1 MNDETQAP
9 QNAAEAQ
16 GTTTLDLTAADTG
29 KPDETALQ
37 QAIATASVT
46 SEAANEAATVALTH
60 TESGVVTNLSPTI
73 AAVPAGIHGVVSK
86 LESELHGEFSK
97 GQTSFLT
104 WMGSIIAEFKA
115 HLKM

>member
-9 QNAAEAQ
+9 QNGTEGDPAPTEAQ
-16 GTTTLDLTAADTG
+16 GTTTLDLTAADAAQG
-29 KPDETALQ
+29 AGLPVNEVA
-37 QAIATASVT
+37 A
-46 SEAANEAATVALTH
+46 EAVNEAVSLTH
-60 TESGVVTNLSPTI
+60 TESGVVTNLSPT
-73 AAVPAGIHGVVSK
+73 ATAVPAGVHGVVSK
-86 LESELHGEFSK
+86 LESELHGEFAK